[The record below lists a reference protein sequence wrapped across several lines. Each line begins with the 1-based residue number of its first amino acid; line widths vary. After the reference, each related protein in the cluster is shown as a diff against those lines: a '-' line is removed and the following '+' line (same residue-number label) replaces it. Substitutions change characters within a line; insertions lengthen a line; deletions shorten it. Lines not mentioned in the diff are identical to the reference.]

1 MVGNVGNDERTAP
14 TPAAVSVRRNVL
26 GVARALAAEMAERA
40 AEGEQLRTMPPDLV
54 EKVRAGGTAASTR

>member
-1 MVGNVGNDERTAP
+1 
-14 TPAAVSVRRNVL
+14 
-26 GVARALAAEMAERA
+26 MAERA